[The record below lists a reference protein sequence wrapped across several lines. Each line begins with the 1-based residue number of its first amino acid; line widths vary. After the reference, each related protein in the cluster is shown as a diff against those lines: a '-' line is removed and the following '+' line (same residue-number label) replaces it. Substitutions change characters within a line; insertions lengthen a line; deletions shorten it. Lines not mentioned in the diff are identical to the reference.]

1 MAAFPAHGSYER
13 ERVGAP
19 VIDTRAALSPPSL
32 VVRTP
37 PAPILVLAGAPRD
50 LGRQQG
56 AAVRSQI
63 HANVAVLLGDFLTGA
78 KAGALEKIRA
88 WQQRLRT
95 FSFDHWPWLQEEIH
109 GIAEGAGIDHE
120 LAELLSFRAWQ
131 YEVYHAG
138 ACSSFAL
145 PGAGGRI
152 LTGGTLDD
160 PRFLY
165 TIAQVSPTTG
175 LRYLSFPIA
184 GTVWANR
191 GLNEAGLA
199 LGISSLICPGVTFDL
214 DQLVPVD
221 LVFRDMLQ
229 FCSTVAE
236 VEARCAKFKFFCNL
250 IAVDRHGGVFSSSNY
265 CGAFTAHTS
274 PTNHFALT
282 NHPVGGADTA
292 LRTRGFTG
300 PDSGGYSLERL
311 DQLNAWMQTHHARA
325 TVSDAIDLL
334 GELPRLGRVNNPH
347 TSFASIAVPQANP
360 HILWIAQQPVTP
372 TAFHAFDVRT
382 GAIIPA
388 ES

>member
-1 MAAFPAHGSYER
+1 M
-13 ERVGAP
+13 
-19 VIDTRAALSPPSL
+19 T
-32 VVRTP
+32 TP
-37 PAPILVLAGAPRD
+37 PVSVLPLSGTAAD

-56 AAVRSQI
+56 VALRNQI

-78 KAGALEKIRA
+78 KAAQLEKIRA
-88 WQQRLRT
+88 WQRRLRA
-95 FSFDHWPWLQEEIH
+95 FCFDHWPWLQAEIQ
-109 GIAEGAGIDHE
+109 GIAEGAGLDRE

-145 PGAGGRI
+145 PGAGGKI

-165 TIAQVSPTTG
+165 ACAQVTPADG
-175 LRYLSFPIA
+175 LRFISFPIA

-236 VEARCAKFKFFCNL
+236 VEARCRRFKFFCNL
-250 IAVDRHGGVFSSSNY
+250 VAVDRQGCVFSSSNF
-265 CGAFTAHTS
+265 CGDYTAH
-274 PTNHFALT
+274 PTADGSACLT
-282 NHPVGGADTA
+282 NPPAGSADTA
-292 LRTRGFTG
+292 LRARGYTG
-300 PDSGGYSLERL
+300 PDPAGFSPERL
-311 DQLNAWMQTHHARA
+311 AQITGWMDAHRHRA
-325 TVSDAIDLL
+325 TVADAVAFL
-334 GELPRLGRVNNPH
+334 GAMPQPGRVNNPH
-347 TSFASIAVPQANP
+347 TAFATIAVPQTHP
-360 HILWIAQQPVTP
+360 STLWIAQQPVTSA
-372 TAFHAFDVRT
+372 AFHAFDVRT
-382 GAIIPA
+382 GSSILN
-388 ES
+388 

>member
-1 MAAFPAHGSYER
+1 MQTPPVPVLRLS
-13 ERVGAP
+13 GAP
-19 VIDTRAALSPPSL
+19 AE
-32 VVRTP
+32 
-37 PAPILVLAGAPRD
+37 

-56 AAVRSQI
+56 AALRSQI

-78 KAGALEKIRA
+78 KSAQRDKINA
-88 WQQRLRT
+88 WQSRLRT
-95 FSFDHWPWLQEEIH
+95 FCFDHWPHLQAEIH
-109 GIAEGAGIDHE
+109 GIAEGAGLDRE

-165 TIAQVSPTTG
+165 TIVQASPAAG

-191 GLNEAGLA
+191 GMNEAGLA

-214 DQLVPVD
+214 EKLVPVD

-236 VEARCAKFKFFCNL
+236 VEARCRKFKFFCNL
-250 IAVDRHGGVFSSSNY
+250 IAVDAGGGVFSSSNY
-265 CGAFTAHTS
+265 CGDYTSHPCANRTA
-274 PTNHFALT
+274 ALT
-282 NHPVGGADTA
+282 NHPVGKAATA
-292 LRTRGFTG
+292 LAARGYTG
-300 PDSGGYSLERL
+300 PDPTGYSPERL
-311 DQLNAWMQTHHARA
+311 EQINGWMQSHRDQA
-325 TVSDAIDLL
+325 TITDAITFL
-334 GELPRLGRVNNPH
+334 GAPPQTGRVNNPH
-347 TSFASIAVPQANP
+347 TAFATIAISQADP
-360 HILWIAQQPVTP
+360 HLLWIAQQPVTT
-372 TAFHAFDVRT
+372 TAFHAFNVRT
-382 GAIIPA
+382 GELI
-388 ES
+388 EV

>member
-1 MAAFPAHGSYER
+1 
-13 ERVGAP
+13 VK
-19 VIDTRAALSPPSL
+19 T
-32 VVRTP
+32 
-37 PAPILVLAGAPRD
+37 PAPPVLVLQGEPRD

-56 AAVRSQI
+56 VAVRSQI
-63 HANVAVLLGDFLTGA
+63 HANVAVLLGDFRTGA
-78 KAGALEKIRA
+78 KSAQMGKIGA
-88 WQQRLRT
+88 WQTRLRT
-95 FSFDHWPWLQEEIH
+95 FCFDHWPWLQEEIQ
-109 GIAEGAGIDHE
+109 GIAEGAGIDVE

-191 GLNEAGLA
+191 GMNEAGLA

-236 VEARCAKFKFFCNL
+236 VEARCQKFKFFCNL
-250 IAVDRHGGVFSSSNY
+250 IAVDATGAVFSSSNY
-265 CGAFTAHTS
+265 CGAYTS
-274 PTNHFALT
+274 HPIEHGQACLT
-282 NHPVGGADTA
+282 NHPVGKADIT
-292 LRTRGFTG
+292 LRTRGYTG
-300 PDSGGYSLERL
+300 PDVSGYSLERL
-311 DQLNAWMQTHHARA
+311 EQITLWLSAQTGRA
-325 TVSDAIDLL
+325 TVDDTIAFL
-334 GELPRLGRVNNPH
+334 GAMPEAGRVNNPH
-347 TSFASIAVPQANP
+347 TAFATIAMPQADP
-360 HILWIAQQPVTP
+360 HTLWIAQQSVT
-372 TAFHAFDVRT
+372 TNAFHAFDVRT
-382 GAIIPA
+382 G
-388 ES
+388 ELSNL

>member
-1 MAAFPAHGSYER
+1 M
-13 ERVGAP
+13 
-19 VIDTRAALSPPSL
+19 T
-32 VVRTP
+32 TP
-37 PAPILVLAGAPRD
+37 PVSVLPLSGTAAD

-56 AAVRSQI
+56 VALRNQI

-78 KAGALEKIRA
+78 KAAQLEKIRA
-88 WQQRLRT
+88 WQRRLRA
-95 FSFDHWPWLQEEIH
+95 FCFDHWPWLQAEIQ
-109 GIAEGAGIDHE
+109 GIAEGAGLDRE

-145 PGAGGRI
+145 PGAGGKI

-165 TIAQVSPTTG
+165 ACAQVTPADG
-175 LRYLSFPIA
+175 LRFISFPIA

-236 VEARCAKFKFFCNL
+236 VEARCRRFKFFCNL
-250 IAVDRHGGVFSSSNY
+250 VAVDRQGCVFSSSNF
-265 CGAFTAHTS
+265 CGDYTAH
-274 PTNHFALT
+274 PTADGSACLT
-282 NHPVGGADTA
+282 NHPAGSADTA
-292 LRTRGFTG
+292 LRARGYTG
-300 PDSGGYSLERL
+300 PDPAGFSPERL
-311 DQLNAWMQTHHARA
+311 AQITGWMDAHRHRA
-325 TVSDAIDLL
+325 TVADAVAFL
-334 GELPRLGRVNNPH
+334 GAMPQPGRVNNPH
-347 TSFASIAVPQANP
+347 TAFATIAVPQTHP
-360 HILWIAQQPVTP
+360 STLWIAQQPVTSA
-372 TAFHAFDVRT
+372 AFHAFDVRT
-382 GAIIPA
+382 GSSILN
-388 ES
+388 